1 MLNEI
6 EGFAIK
12 CSYLQNSRYTSPIH
26 VIFSLSYITSSYIPL
41 LHAVVPEKNEH
52 PDNDFGLDLTQRYA
66 ESPASRHSSL
76 AKQSR
81 GWLLGHQQGW
91 KLYELQSTSKSCVS
105 LG

>member
-6 EGFAIK
+6 EGFAMR
-12 CSYLQNSRYTSPIH
+12 CSYLQNSWYTSPIH
-26 VIFSLSYITSSYIPL
+26 DIFSLSYIRSSYIPL
-41 LHAVVPEKNEH
+41 LHAVVPEKIEH
-52 PDNDFGLDLTQRYA
+52 PDFGLDLTQRYA

-91 KLYELQSTSKSCVS
+91 KLYEL
-105 LG
+105 